1 MAHRAC
7 SAARAT
13 PTEGLPDLPDTLYIR
28 PEDQRASH
36 WRWSV
41 VDDTGELQCGSGTL
55 ADAAGLGAGR
65 RVVLLV
71 PGERVLLTRLQV
83 PLRARARAAAAVP
96 WALEDRL
103 VADVETLHFALGSL
117 DAEGEWSVAAVE
129 REHLDACL
137 QACNEAG
144 LAPHA
149 AIPEPLA
156 LPAPQADCWTALE
169 EDDRVTCRTGPAT
182 GFSCALPL
190 LPAICESIDTPESVI
205 VHRAGEPVGWPTPVD
220 GRLQIGDPL
229 TDPMQAF
236 ATTPDRDAIDLLQG
250 PYSRR
255 ERIGRVWRRWRVP
268 AALAAVLLLLVA
280 VNWGLAYR
288 ELGQRQQALQAAAE
302 RILRNAVPDVGR
314 VVDPRVQLK
323 NRLEALRGNAGGD
336 ETGLLT
342 LLERAGPVLAERG
355 EVTLTGLDWRSRTL
369 DLSVEAGE
377 LQEVDRLQRDLQAA
391 GLAVELRGVQREDET
406 VRGEVRVEEPAA

>member
-1 MAHRAC
+1 M
-7 SAARAT
+7 
-13 PTEGLPDLPDTLYIR
+13 PDILYIR
-28 PEDQRASH
+28 PEEPRTSQ
-36 WRWSV
+36 WRWCV
-41 VDDTGELQCGSGTL
+41 LDDAGNRQSGSGAL
-55 ADAAGLGAGR
+55 ADAAGLAAGR

-71 PGERVLLTRLQV
+71 PGERVLLTRVRV

-103 VADVETLHFALGSL
+103 VADVETLHLALGSL

-129 REHLDACL
+129 REHLEACL
-137 QACNEAG
+137 HACTEAG

-149 AIPEPLA
+149 AVPEPLA
-156 LPAPQADCWTALE
+156 LPLPEPGGWTALE
-169 EDDRVTCRTGPAT
+169 EGDRVICRTGPAT
-182 GFSCALPL
+182 GFACALPL
-190 LPAICESIDTPESVI
+190 LPAVCHSLEAPDSVV
-205 VHRAGEPVGWPTPVD
+205 VHRAGEPVEWPAPID
-220 GRLQIGDPL
+220 GRLQVRDPL

-236 ATTPDRDAIDLLQG
+236 AAAPDRDAIDLLQG

-268 AALAAVLLLLVA
+268 AALAAVLLVLLA
-280 VNWGLAYR
+280 VNWAVAYR

-302 RILRNAVPDVGR
+302 QILRNAVPDVGR

-323 NRLEALRGNAGGD
+323 NRLDALRGNAGGD
-336 ETGLLT
+336 ETGLLS
-342 LLERAGPVLAERG
+342 LLERTGPVLAKRAD
-355 EVTLTGLDWRSRTL
+355 VTLTGLDWRNRTL

-377 LQEVDRLQRDLQAA
+377 LQVVDRLQRDLQAA
-391 GLAVELRGVQREDET
+391 GLTVELRGVQREDET